1 MRNRRRPKSRR
12 AVRFVD
18 EFVQSQQGRNARFS
32 WIAAENHRN
41 GRVDFLCV
49 DAHLPNLLGNHR
61 NHRNHRSHRNHKNH
75 RSCRDLQ
82 PIGACESIDVFV
94 NPKVDCRNSTEFLD
108 ECNSEFYSFRQ
119 RVVEHYL
126 QIPAGEESD
135 VLKEFKNLIRSQDLE
150 IKQLKIQLSAGGNVE
165 PNCKNEK

>member
-1 MRNRRRPKSRR
+1 M
-12 AVRFVD
+12 RFVD

-32 WIAAENHRN
+32 WIAAENHGN
-41 GRVDFLCV
+41 GRADLLCI
-49 DAHLPNLLGNHR
+49 DAHLPNLLRIHR
-61 NHRNHRSHRNHKNH
+61 N
-75 RSCRDLQ
+75 CRDLQ
-82 PIGACESIDVFV
+82 PIGACESIDVFD
-94 NPKVDCRNSTEFLD
+94 NPKIDCRNSTEFLD
-108 ECNSEFYSFRQ
+108 ECNSEFYAFRQ

-165 PNCKNEK
+165 PTCKNEK

>member
-32 WIAAENHRN
+32 WIAAENHGN

-49 DAHLPNLLGNHR
+49 DAHLPNLLGNHG
-61 NHRNHRSHRNHKNH
+61 NH

-82 PIGACESIDVFV
+82 PIGACESINVFV
-94 NPKVDCRNSTEFLD
+94 FPKVDCRNSTEFLD

-150 IKQLKIQLSAGGNVE
+150 IKQLKIQLSAGGNVV
-165 PNCKNEK
+165 PNCRNEK